1 MSTSLATKP
10 LRQVGSVRELLSND
24 QAREQLAAVAAR
36 HISPER
42 LMRVVAAAI
51 RTTPKLQEAEPLSF
65 LGALMQAAAL
75 GLEPNSP
82 MQLCY
87 LVPFANKRKGVTE
100 VQLIVGYRGYK
111 NLAWRSGAID
121 TMHADVVYSDD
132 EEWSYGYG
140 SDTHLRHKPGPQEG
154 EKVAAYCHVK
164 LKEGGQAFVV
174 LPWSHVMRVRDASQ
188 NWQTAKRY
196 GKTDSSPWKT
206 HEDVMAAKT
215 AVRYLFQRG
224 DVPMSI
230 EMADAMDIDH
240 EEGAQVDYAAYAMNP
255 DDGPIIDG
263 SVSEPEETGD
273 GADDG
278 DKPEA
283 GSADQDTIEHKDDA
297 PAKKPEPKKK
307 AEKPKAKEDE
317 KAPEKDAAA
326 DEAYRGLAD
335 RIKNDMI
342 DAPPS
347 AVLAMFENELNQM
360 EAAAP
365 DLYRE
370 VIDAADEIDKQRSKQ

>member
-1 MSTSLATKP
+1 MSTSLTTKP
-10 LRQVGSVRELLSND
+10 LRQVGSVKELLGND
-24 QAREQLAAVAAR
+24 HARKQLAAVAAR

-100 VQLIVGYRGYK
+100 VQLIVGYRGFK
-111 NLAWRSGAID
+111 SLAWRSGAID

-140 SDTHLRHKPGPQEG
+140 TDTHLRHKPGPQQG
-154 EKVAAYCHVK
+154 EKLAAYCHVK

-174 LPWSHVMRVRDASQ
+174 LPWTHVLRVRDASQ
-188 NWQTAKRY
+188 NWQAAVKY
-196 GKTDSSPWKT
+196 GKTDASPWKT

-230 EMADAMDIDH
+230 EMADAMEIDYD
-240 EEGAQVDYAAYAMNP
+240 EGARVDYASFAMNP
-255 DDGPIIDG
+255 ADGPIIEGDVENPDDTG
-263 SVSEPEETGD
+263 PDVIEQDPESEPEPKPKAQKR
-273 GADDG
+273 ADP
-278 DKPEA
+278 KP
-283 GSADQDTIEHKDDA
+283 
-297 PAKKPEPKKK
+297 K
-307 AEKPKAKEDE
+307 AEKKPDPEPDPEPLPLVEGIPKDRVEAYERLAERITNDLFDGDVDVVLATWDNEIMQMKAD
-317 KAPEKDAAA
+317 APEIYKKIMDTAEEYRAARR
-326 DEAYRGLAD
+326 DG
-335 RIKNDMI
+335 
-342 DAPPS
+342 
-347 AVLAMFENELNQM
+347 
-360 EAAAP
+360 
-365 DLYRE
+365 
-370 VIDAADEIDKQRSKQ
+370 